1 MLYYMLFW
9 GLHAHHELS
18 LSCHHS
24 SWCHSLFQIRI
35 SYNDLSDLDMQ
46 LLDLKKQLVG
56 VSVLITLGL
65 CGCSSPNVNS
75 ETSSA
80 SESVLQTS
88 RTEASIASKSAED
101 NLSSVVLLTYFDFDS
116 AALSAETTMVL
127 DGAVDKFAA
136 HPSALVVISGHA
148 DERGTREY
156 NLALG
161 HLRASAV
168 NDYMVARGIAGS
180 RIKKVSYGK
189 ERPLLKGSNE
199 EAWSKNRRVEING
212 E

>member
-1 MLYYMLFW
+1 MKLF
-9 GLHAHHELS
+9 
-18 LSCHHS
+18 
-24 SWCHSLFQIRI
+24 
-35 SYNDLSDLDMQ
+35 
-46 LLDLKKQLVG
+46 DLKKQLLG
-56 VSVLITLGL
+56 VPVLITLGL
-65 CGCSSPNVNS
+65 FGCTNPDVNS

-80 SESVLQTS
+80 SGSVLQTNQTQTS
-88 RTEASIASKSAED
+88 VTSKPSEED
-101 NLSSVVLLTYFDFDS
+101 HSTDGLLTYFGFDS

-127 DGAVDKFAA
+127 DSAVDKFETN
-136 HPSALVVISGHA
+136 PSALVVISGHA

-168 NDYMVARGIAGS
+168 ADYLVAKGIDGS

>member
-1 MLYYMLFW
+1 MNFPSFKKHLF
-9 GLHAHHELS
+9 S
-18 LSCHHS
+18 
-24 SWCHSLFQIRI
+24 
-35 SYNDLSDLDMQ
+35 
-46 LLDLKKQLVG
+46 
-56 VSVLITLGL
+56 VSVLLTLGL
-65 CGCSSPNVNS
+65 GGCSNPGMNS
-75 ETSSA
+75 ETSLAGGSVSQTTQ
-80 SESVLQTS
+80 SEATS
-88 RTEASIASKSAED
+88 TSKSAE
-101 NLSSVVLLTYFDFDS
+101 NNRSSLLVLTYFDFDS

-127 DGAVDKFAA
+127 DSAVDKFAKN
-136 HPSALVVISGHA
+136 PSARVVISGHA

-168 NDYMVARGIAGS
+168 ADYMLARGIDGL

-199 EAWSKNRRVEING
+199 AAWVKNRRVEIND